1 MAAKHRSTACLS
13 IQVACAAAAL
23 ACMGIPDLR
32 WKAVLFVYLPFR
44 DAEFVQPWL
53 DSYLDLE
60 MWWNPENFKEGEV
73 AEMHVADYSWEK
85 MERLSEGFRKPIVV
99 RGLLNDTRG
108 SQNFLTPQ
116 WVESHG
122 DFDMIEAV
130 PRDDF
135 KFAYTYR
142 DVKFSEYVEAIRQGI
157 YRYTNGL
164 DEMVTR
170 YPDIAEDMGLERIGV
185 PQGCRALALFIN
197 GGGKGLQWHNANNV
211 NLVGMYRGTK
221 IWDVLDGKYSVFLGV
236 EMVVDPFSTGFN
248 SLKGKS
254 TWDRLPVREVALNP
268 GDVYVN
274 PSWYWHKVRNI
285 PDPETGL
292 VFMNSCRWSDV
303 TASLRAQPALE
314 LFRHFGQYTWVHP
327 SLPTVLRWV
336 PFARV
341 VQDGIREAMGWM
353 PRYGEPGYEDDCY
366 SSKVSACERKFAKLG
381 LPTRAER

>member
-1 MAAKHRSTACLS
+1 
-13 IQVACAAAAL
+13 
-23 ACMGIPDLR
+23 
-32 WKAVLFVYLPFR
+32 
-44 DAEFVQPWL
+44 
-53 DSYLDLE
+53 
-60 MWWNPENFKEGEV
+60 
-73 AEMHVADYSWEK
+73 
-85 MERLSEGFRKPIVV
+85 
-99 RGLLNDTRG
+99 
-108 SQNFLTPQ
+108 
-116 WVESHG
+116 
-122 DFDMIEAV
+122 MIEAV

-327 SLPTVLRWV
+327 SLPTVLRHSV
-336 PFARV
+336 AQIQPDLSVHV
-341 VQDGIREAMGWM
+341 VHVWQ
-353 PRYGEPGYEDDCY
+353 PL
-366 SSKVSACERKFAKLG
+366 LG
-381 LPTRAER
+381 PLSTT